1 MVIRRIV
8 RRWLSG
14 LLVLAILFTQV
25 ATAAYAC
32 PAMAGPDE
40 AAANVAMPCA
50 GMMGA
55 GMALDADQPG
65 LCQQHCQFGNTQ
77 QAGDPVHAFAL
88 PEVTRALLFTVNPG
102 LDAHVAPPPWAARQ
116 ARRDGAAPL
125 SVLHCCYRF

>member
-1 MVIRRIV
+1 MAIPRIV
-8 RRWLSG
+8 RRWLSS

-32 PAMAGPDE
+32 PAMGASDR
-40 AAANVAMPCA
+40 AAALPCA

-77 QAGDPVHAFAL
+77 QAGDPAHAFAL
-88 PEVTRALLFTVNPG
+88 PEVTRAVLFVVNPE
-102 LDAHVAPPPWAARQ
+102 LDAHAAPAPWAARE
-116 ARRDGAAPL
+116 ARREAAPPL
-125 SVLHCCYRF
+125 CILHCCYRI